1 MALEIER
8 KYLVNS
14 DLYRNMAISCSH
26 IIQAYLARPER
37 GVVRIRIRD
46 DKAFLTVKSRNTG
59 ASRNE
64 WEYPIP
70 VADAREMIDKI
81 SDGKLID
88 KSRYIVDYGGYKW
101 EIDEFHGALEGL
113 VVAEVELP
121 SDNIVPPQPPFVGRE
136 VTGERRFYNSVL
148 LEIKALKD
156 LNMQ

>member
-1 MALEIER
+1 MTGVQTCALP
-8 KYLVNS
+8 
-14 DLYRNMAISCSH
+14 IS
-26 IIQAYLARPER
+26 
-37 GVVRIRIRD
+37 
-46 DKAFLTVKSRNTG
+46 
-59 ASRNE
+59 SRNE

-101 EIDEFHGALEGL
+101 EIDEFHGALKGL
-113 VVAEVELP
+113 VVAEVALP
-121 SDNIVPPQPPFVGRE
+121 SENIVPPLPPFVGRE

>member
-8 KYLVNS
+8 KFLVIS
-14 DLYRNMAISCSH
+14 DLYKSLAVSCSH
-26 IIQAYLARPER
+26 ITQAYLARQDR
-37 GVVRIRIRD
+37 GVVRVRIRD
-46 DKAFLTVKSRNTG
+46 YEAFITIKSRNTG

-70 VADAREMIDKI
+70 VSDAKEMICKI

-88 KSRYIVDYGGYKW
+88 KSRYIVDFDGYIW
-101 EIDEFHGALEGL
+101 EVDEFHGALEGL

-121 SDNIVPPQPPFVGRE
+121 NESATPKLPPFIGRE

-148 LEIKALKD
+148 LEIKALKELD
-156 LNMQ
+156 MQ